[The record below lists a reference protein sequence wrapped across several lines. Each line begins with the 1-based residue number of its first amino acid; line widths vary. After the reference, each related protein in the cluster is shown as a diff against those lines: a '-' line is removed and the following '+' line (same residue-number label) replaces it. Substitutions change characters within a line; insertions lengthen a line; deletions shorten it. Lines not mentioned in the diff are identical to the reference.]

1 MTEEIGTSRNVQHH
15 HYSCLW
21 PVGRLGGLF
30 CGASLVVIG
39 AVCLSSNLGLIS
51 EEWWEIVIPV
61 LLIGWGAAIVFGSR
75 SDEKEMGR

>member
-1 MTEEIGTSRNVQHH
+1 MTEEIATSRNVQHRY
-15 HYSCLW
+15 YSCW
-21 PVGRLGGLF
+21 PVGRLGGLY

-39 AVCLSSNLGLIS
+39 AVCLASNLELIS

-75 SDEKEMGR
+75 SDE